1 MSEDDNAGRRGHKE
15 EEEPILLGI
24 PQNTLLDR
32 LSSGVGVVAEADR
45 AAYETDNDA
54 QAWQNGVLRREL
66 LRLHYGHMSSR
77 YRRELPA
84 VRRALTELFSAPSSE
99 HLVRALLHHPEHLLG
114 VVLPKWLKPKSHQ
127 GEDDQSTE
135 ATEANTRFR
144 PGGGQAENETPREK
158 QASSLRVWAVFTVCM
173 EAIWEHVTGPNGQAH
188 RHLEPLA
195 ARTRFLALSEPFRH
209 HNTPEWREW
218 WQGKLLQHMFERSN
232 TWVPL
237 VRRVREARDVW
248 RGHLSRYQELPLFD
262 HAQPFAV
269 EKEIR
274 WLAFQD
280 SKSERFPFSGGP
292 LALSGPVESPTGKAQ
307 GVDPPAS
314 TAVDRAVLVEAVERH
329 LLPRFAVVAARSA
342 VRGLYRRGRHWQA
355 MVTYWLLRVVGA
367 AAVLLLGTAL
377 IFDRLSFAP
386 ALISIGLFYLVIGV
400 GALAFGRLW
409 AMPLLLRLP
418 AAGAVGLILLVAFHP
433 DWWQHVGMNKEL
445 LVVLG
450 GAALGYLAIEARN
463 HNTGSV
469 AGGPGT
475 PLVLVG
481 RALAVA
487 ATGFVHSFFVAVMGM
502 VTITTVFGEKG
513 TLLRQVWEGSSDLG
527 DPKAILLAATFWCLA
542 AGVFSQI
549 LWDDQPITAPLS
561 HRRWRER

>member
-1 MSEDDNAGRRGHKE
+1 M
-15 EEEPILLGI
+15 
-24 PQNTLLDR
+24 
-32 LSSGVGVVAEADR
+32 
-45 AAYETDNDA
+45 
-54 QAWQNGVLRREL
+54 
-66 LRLHYGHMSSR
+66 
-77 YRRELPA
+77 
-84 VRRALTELFSAPSSE
+84 
-99 HLVRALLHHPEHLLG
+99 
-114 VVLPKWLKPKSHQ
+114 LPKWLRPRSHQ

-158 QASSLRVWAVFTVCM
+158 QASPLRVWAVFTVCM
-173 EAIWEHVTGPNGQAH
+173 EAIWEHVAGPNGQAH

-237 VRRVREARDVW
+237 VRRVREARDMW

-367 AAVLLLGTAL
+367 AAVLLPG
-377 IFDRLSFAP
+377 RHSS
-386 ALISIGLFYLVIGV
+386 SIVFFLRPCPDQY
-400 GALAFGRLW
+400 R
-409 AMPLLLRLP
+409 PLLSGHRSRGFGVRSTVGDAVAVASTGGRSGGADP
-418 AAGAVGLILLVAFHP
+418 AGGVPSRLVA
-433 DWWQHVGMNKEL
+433 
-445 LVVLG
+445 
-450 GAALGYLAIEARN
+450 ARR
-463 HNTGSV
+463 H
-469 AGGPGT
+469 
-475 PLVLVG
+475 
-481 RALAVA
+481 
-487 ATGFVHSFFVAVMGM
+487 
-502 VTITTVFGEKG
+502 E
-513 TLLRQVWEGSSDLG
+513 
-527 DPKAILLAATFWCLA
+527 
-542 AGVFSQI
+542 
-549 LWDDQPITAPLS
+549 
-561 HRRWRER
+561 